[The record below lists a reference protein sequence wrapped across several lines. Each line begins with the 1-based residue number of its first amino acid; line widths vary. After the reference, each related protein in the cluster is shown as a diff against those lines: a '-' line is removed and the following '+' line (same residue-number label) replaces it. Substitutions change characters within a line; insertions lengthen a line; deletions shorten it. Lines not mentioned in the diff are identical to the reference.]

1 MGASK
6 TINTVAV
13 TLVVILAIALFIS
26 NIIFSYKYHVL
37 ELGTSPILLVLEEN
51 FNSKLIYDL
60 ELKESCGIDEEKL
73 VLGRWDGTIE
83 GCLCY
88 NNDIKRRACL
98 KDDYNNKCET
108 LQGYS
113 PLDYYKIN
121 SKFICVKKSKETY
134 INLLKTDQ
142 VVSKDTECPQNYTS
156 CGILD
161 TVGNKF
167 CVENGGKCPI
177 NMEYINNITS
187 YSNLQN
193 EYESFPIGYA
203 FKGNSFANNNE
214 AKTILSV
221 FKISESQPCMN
232 QTEKYWTYSYI
243 LGPFNQR
250 CTLIK
255 DKLYDDRFNQILN
268 TMFDT
273 KKSDL
278 YKDNSVPQITIT
290 EYDNNMFV
298 HTYARNLLGFNK
310 NTINDFSIDKIKS
323 TQELSNNCASVMKI
337 LSYILLGFLSLPVI
351 GFIGACTSSRHH
363 GPDCTPEECGCACMV
378 GIVGAGITAV
388 IAFLID
394 FILCIII
401 FVCALRMKLNLNI
414 KESDEYTNQMIQTLI
429 DEGSQNFTF
438 SLVIVI
444 FIALLILQGI
454 ILLVNI
460 IINKG
465 FDF

>member
-1 MGASK
+1 
-6 TINTVAV
+6 
-13 TLVVILAIALFIS
+13 
-26 NIIFSYKYHVL
+26 
-37 ELGTSPILLVLEEN
+37 
-51 FNSKLIYDL
+51 
-60 ELKESCGIDEEKL
+60 
-73 VLGRWDGTIE
+73 
-83 GCLCY
+83 
-88 NNDIKRRACL
+88 
-98 KDDYNNKCET
+98 
-108 LQGYS
+108 
-113 PLDYYKIN
+113 
-121 SKFICVKKSKETY
+121 
-134 INLLKTDQ
+134 
-142 VVSKDTECPQNYTS
+142 
-156 CGILD
+156 
-161 TVGNKF
+161 
-167 CVENGGKCPI
+167 
-177 NMEYINNITS
+177 
-187 YSNLQN
+187 
-193 EYESFPIGYA
+193 
-203 FKGNSFANNNE
+203 
-214 AKTILSV
+214 
-221 FKISESQPCMN
+221 MN

-290 EYDNNMFV
+290 EYDNNMIV

-310 NTINDFSIDKIKS
+310 NKINDFSIDKIKS